1 MQKHTGT
8 IIISPRVTEKGAYLT
23 EKGVYVFNV
32 GTSANKAEIAAAIR
46 TLYSV
51 TPRKVTVVTVPR
63 KMVSTRGTNRKGMTA
78 GAKKA
83 YVYLKKGET
92 IEII

>member
-1 MQKHTGT
+1 MQKNTGN
-8 IIISPRVTEKGAYLT
+8 IIISPRITEKGANLT

-32 GTSANKAEIAAAIR
+32 GREANKIEIMSAIR
-46 TLYSV
+46 TLYKVS
-51 TPRKVTVVTVPR
+51 TRKVTIVTVPR
-63 KMVSTRGTNRKGMTA
+63 KLVATRGTNRKGKTA

-92 IEII
+92 MEII

>member
-1 MQKHTGT
+1 MEKHTGT
-8 IIISPRVTEKGAYLT
+8 IILSPRITEKGANLT
-23 EKGVYVFNV
+23 EQGIYIFNV
-32 GTSANKAEIAAAIR
+32 GVDANKIEIATAVRA
-46 TLYSV
+46 LYKVS
-51 TPRKVTVVTVPR
+51 PRKVTIVTVLR
-63 KMVSTRGTNRKGMTA
+63 KKVQTRGTNRKGKTV